1 MYKYE
6 IEGEDYKKGKVKRIG
21 RTIAVIVDRDWVG
34 SGVIVVKEGDIE
46 KFEKIHD

>member
-1 MYKYE
+1 MYRYD
-6 IEGEDYKKGKVKRIG
+6 IEGEDYTKGKVKQIG

-34 SGVIVVKEGDIE
+34 SDVIVIKKGDIE

>member
-6 IEGEDYKKGKVKRIG
+6 LKGEDYKKGKVKQIG

-34 SGVIVVKEGDIE
+34 SDVIVVKEGDIE
-46 KFEKIHD
+46 KFEKIHN